1 MYIEKNTLKNSLNA
15 LYGTAGHLLKIWLVL
30 KKMGLA
36 QGAEAIEIDTSNSK
50 PSLDRLF
57 SCGSNSGDF
66 YVPFAHTPRYLKM
79 KHDASRSIV
88 QTTIQRWGSS
98 GSVVTCDP
106 TQYLNISQENSKL
119 AVKTGRQ
126 YPMGLGIGESGF
138 ALDDETRVSL
148 PLRAFAVWY
157 GRNTEIPSGI
167 DPEKY
172 LIDEMLADLHI
183 SSSERNLIF
192 VEDDLEIKTQDN
204 ELTNEEIYECCESF
218 LSGNESP
225 SVLVYKESQTTYTRK
240 VNSMVSRLD
249 LPAWMRT
256 SPEEELHNLIKD
268 GRTAILI
275 LGPPRTGKTRVIDS
289 IVSRSSS
296 DRETIQI
303 HDGWGYE
310 NLIEGFMPDAQ
321 GNWDWKPGPLKEAI
335 ESGKEWIV
343 LEEINRTSISQSL
356 GEVFSLIEDSYRGE
370 DNSITTRSG
379 KPFYIPED
387 VTFLMTMNT
396 IDKSTEDVDDALIGR
411 VSVVEFPARS
421 EDLVHML
428 QSLNIAES
436 LVEKISQLFS
446 EIQEI
451 YPLGHGYFSGL
462 TSSCDN
468 QFFLRY
474 YKSRIRPVLFN
485 FLGELQS
492 AELDRIDNLVDEM
505 FGIQ

>member
-1 MYIEKNTLKNSLNA
+1 MYIDKTTLKTSLNTI
-15 LYGTAGHLLKIWLVL
+15 YGTAGHLFKIWLVL

-36 QGAEAIEIDTSNSK
+36 ENGSTVEIDTSNST
-50 PSLDRLF
+50 PSLERLF
-57 SCGSNSGDF
+57 SCGSSTGDF

-79 KHDASRSIV
+79 KHDASRSII

-106 TQYLNISQENSKL
+106 TQYLDISQENSKL
-119 AVKTGRQ
+119 VVKVGRQ

-138 ALDDETRVSL
+138 ALNDETRVSI
-148 PLRAFAVWY
+148 PIKAFAVWY
-157 GRNTEIPSGI
+157 GRKTEIPDDVI
-167 DPEKY
+167 PEKY
-172 LIDEMLADLHI
+172 LVDEMLDSLNI

-192 VEDDLEIKTQDN
+192 VQDNLDITLRNN
-204 ELTNEEIYECCESF
+204 ELTSEEIYECCASF
-218 LSGNESP
+218 LSGKETP
-225 SVLVYKESQTTYTRK
+225 SVLVFKENHSNYMRK

-256 SPEEELHNLIKD
+256 SPEEEIKNLIQD
-268 GRTAILI
+268 ERRVILI

-289 IVSRSSS
+289 IISRTSA
-296 DRETIQI
+296 DRVTIQI

-321 GNWDWKPGPLKEAI
+321 GNWDWRSGPLKDAI
-335 ESGKEWIV
+335 ESGKKWIV

-356 GEVFSLIEDSYRGE
+356 GEVFSLLEDSYRGE
-370 DNSITTRSG
+370 DNAIITRSG

-396 IDKSTEDVDDALIGR
+396 IDKSTEEVDDALIGR

-421 EDLVHML
+421 EDLVEML
-428 QSLNIAES
+428 QSFEILEAMIRK
-436 LVEKISQLFS
+436 VSQLFV
-446 EIQEI
+446 EIQTV

-462 TSSCDN
+462 TSSSDN
-468 QFFLRY
+468 AFFLRY

-492 AELDRIDNLVDEM
+492 TELNRIDNLVDEM
-505 FGIQ
+505 FGVQ